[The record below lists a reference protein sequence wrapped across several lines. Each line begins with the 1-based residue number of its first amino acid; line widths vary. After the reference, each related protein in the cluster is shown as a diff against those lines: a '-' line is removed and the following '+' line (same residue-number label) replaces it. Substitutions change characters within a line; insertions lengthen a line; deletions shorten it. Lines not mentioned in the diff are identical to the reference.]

1 MSTQSRFHGV
11 GPDQAFAPNVSK
23 ALSERSWF
31 AVFTLP
37 QNEKSA
43 MKQLALRDVEAFLPT
58 YETVKV
64 WKNRQRVRTVLPLF
78 PTYLFVNIDRRQRT
92 RVLQA
97 PGVIYI
103 VGSNREDASIA
114 DAEIELLRSGV
125 RAQTLEP
132 YCDLV
137 VGEKVRIKRGSM
149 EGVEG
154 VLVRKGN
161 GLRFVLSLKLINQCA
176 AIEVGAEDLEH
187 MAN

>member
-1 MSTQSRFHGV
+1 MSTQPQIHGL
-11 GPDQAFAPNVSK
+11 GRDPGFAPDASY
-23 ALSERSWF
+23 ALNERRWF

-37 QNEKSA
+37 QNEKLA
-43 MKQLALRDVEAFLPT
+43 MKQLALREVEAFLPT

-78 PTYLFVNIDRRQRT
+78 PTYLFVNIDRRQT
-92 RVLQA
+92 PGFSSYRVLH
-97 PGVIYI
+97 I
-103 VGSNREDASIA
+103 VGNYREEVPIA

-125 RAQTLEP
+125 RDRSMEP
-132 YCDLV
+132 FRDLV

-187 MAN
+187 LAN

>member
-1 MSTQSRFHGV
+1 MILRMQNYAFNSSADLKPAPAHGV
-11 GPDQAFAPNVSK
+11 GDRK
-23 ALSERSWF
+23 WY

-43 MKQLALRDVEAFLPT
+43 MKQLALREVEAFLPT

-78 PTYLFVNIDRRQRT
+78 PTYLFVNIDCWQRT
-92 RVLQA
+92 KVLQS
-97 PGVIYI
+97 PGVIHI
-103 VGSNREDASIA
+103 VGNNRGDASIA

-125 RAQTLEP
+125 QGRGVEP
-132 YCDLV
+132 YRELV
-137 VGEKVRIKRGSM
+137 VGRKVRLKRGSM

-161 GLRFVLSLKLINQCA
+161 GLRFVLSLKLINQYA
-176 AIEVGAEDLEH
+176 ALEVAAEDLELVRD
-187 MAN
+187 